1 MNLVSHLQDS
11 SWTLELEHALERFS
25 ISTYL
30 NWLDQHHI
38 IDGWY
43 MDVEFPERFLTYL
56 EGKVSNPCGQTKY
69 LLQLLLSIRENLAFI
84 TIIACITWN
93 MLHLPSTVPPLERNF
108 AS

>member
-43 MDVEFPERFLTYL
+43 MEDEFPERFLTYL
-56 EGKVSNPCGQTKY
+56 EGKVSNPCNQTKY
-69 LLQLLLSIRENLAFI
+69 LLQLLMSIRENLAFI
-84 TIIACITWN
+84 TITACITWN
-93 MLHLPSTVPPLERNF
+93 MLSVLFTGPPVERNS